1 VLTRQQL
8 YELYW
13 QGPDVVV
20 RLIEDLYEHI
30 AATEPPEVRTLRLTV
45 DSQLGVIKRLQGSL
59 KRLGQKLAH
68 QECLNYALKRRLS
81 ELGARVGKDSH
92 NSSLPPSAD
101 PPSVRRTRSLRRPT
115 GRKVGGQPGHR
126 GSTRQP
132 EPCPDE
138 VVTHAPAECRAC
150 GAALAA
156 ASASKIERRQLIE
169 VPPVRPLV
177 IEHWSETRR
186 CAACGVET
194 KAPFPAHVTAP
205 VCYGPGL
212 RARAAYLH
220 QYQLLPVAR
229 TSEALRDLFGCSIS
243 PGTVHHL
250 TEECAEALAGAE
262 ARLKDSVTAAAVIGA
277 DETGLRVAGESHWV
291 HVARTESLTH
301 YACTPKR
308 GKEAM
313 DSIGILPAYT
323 GTVVSDA
330 LCAYRQYRQS
340 RHALCGAHLLRELT
354 YIKETCAE
362 QQQWTE
368 PLAKLLLE
376 IKTAGERVRAAGG
389 CEICQEQR
397 AQFFRR
403 YDRLVARAAKL
414 NPPPPRGTPAAKGAS
429 RLKVPKPP
437 RRKSPAPALAKRLRE
452 CRAEVL
458 RFMTDLSVPFDNNG
472 SERDLRMIKL
482 QQKTSGCFRTAVGA
496 ARFCRIRSYL
506 STARKQRRPLL
517 TALEEAFQ
525 GRPVALT
532 S

>member
-1 VLTRQQL
+1 MLTRRQL

-13 QGPDVVV
+13 EGPDVVV

-30 AATEPPEVRTLRLTV
+30 AATEPPEVRALRLTV
-45 DSQLGVIKRLQGSL
+45 DSQLELIRKLQARL
-59 KRLGQKLAH
+59 KRLGERLAR
-68 QECLNYALKRRLS
+68 QECLTYALKRRLA
-81 ELGARVGKDSH
+81 ELGDRVGKDSR
-92 NSSLPPSAD
+92 NSSLPPSSD
-101 PPSVRRTRSLRRPT
+101 PPSVRRTRSLRRRT
-115 GRKVGGQPGHR
+115 GRKAGGQVGHR

-132 EPCPDE
+132 EPRPDQ
-138 VVTHAPAECRAC
+138 VVTHAPAECRGC
-150 GAALAA
+150 GAPLG
-156 ASASKIERRQLIE
+156 SAQATRAERRQLVE
-169 VPPVRPLV
+169 VPPVRLLV
-177 IEHWSETRR
+177 TEHRAETRR
-186 CAACGVET
+186 CASCGMET
-194 KAPFPAHVTAP
+194 KAAFPAGVTAP

-229 TSEALRDLFGCSIS
+229 TSEAMRDLFGCHIS
-243 PGTVHHL
+243 AGTVHRM
-250 TEECAEALAGAE
+250 TVECSEALAGAE
-262 ARLKDSVTAAAVIGA
+262 AAIKDSVTAAPVIGA
-277 DETGLRVAGESHWV
+277 DETGLRVAGRGHWV
-291 HVARTESLTH
+291 HVARTDRLTH
-301 YACTPKR
+301 YAYSARR

-330 LCAYRQYRQS
+330 LCAYRQYKQS

-376 IKTAGERVRAAGG
+376 IKAAGGRVRAAGG
-389 CEICQEQR
+389 HEIGEEQR
-397 AQFFRR
+397 AKFFRR

-414 NPPPPRGTPAAKGAS
+414 NPATGPPPPPEKGLP
-429 RLKVPKPP
+429 RPKVPKPA
-437 RRKSPAPALAKRLRE
+437 RKKNPAVPLIRRLRE

-458 RFMTDLSVPFDNNG
+458 RFMSDLTVAFDNNG

-482 QQKTSGCFRTAVGA
+482 QQKTSGCFRTAEGA
-496 ARFCRIRSYL
+496 ERFCRIRSYL
-506 STARKQRRPLL
+506 SSARKQGQPLL
-517 TALEEAFQ
+517 AAIERAFE